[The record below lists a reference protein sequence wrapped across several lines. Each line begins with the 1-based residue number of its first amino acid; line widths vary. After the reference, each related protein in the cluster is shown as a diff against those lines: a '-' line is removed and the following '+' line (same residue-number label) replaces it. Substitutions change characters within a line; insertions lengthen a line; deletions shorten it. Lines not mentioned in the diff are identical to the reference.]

1 MSSVCTDF
9 KEIVEALQEDNE
21 ELREIIA
28 QQDAKLERAMFA
40 IYQLHG
46 GLYNQKTQ
54 AHMIQLGDALL
65 HGKEKP
71 IEPVEPVNI
80 WPTTRQGDA
89 HEERISKLE
98 DTIEF
103 LQIQIVRL
111 EQKMKVN

>member
-1 MSSVCTDF
+1 MSSVCTEF
-9 KEIVEALQEDNE
+9 KEIVEALQKDNE

-40 IYQLHG
+40 IYNLHG
-46 GLYNQKTQ
+46 GLYNQRTQ
-54 AHMIQLGDALL
+54 AYMLELGNALL
-65 HGKEKP
+65 LGKEKP
-71 IEPVEPVNI
+71 VELVESVNI

-98 DTIEF
+98 DTVEF
-103 LQIQIVRL
+103 LQKQIIRL